1 MSTGSKTSQNFQEAE
16 LTNEQPDRIGGGR
29 EWICGFLLLGVLLG
43 LTGSLLITWQYH
55 IGADPALIG
64 LHFLSINAGYVLA
77 SATVYL
83 PLRRFPLRVLP
94 VTGCLL
100 ACASLIALAFS
111 APPVPVAW
119 RLAGLATL
127 GFAAGL
133 ITPASFH
140 ILEAYYRT
148 ATAYIINLT
157 GALFG
162 CGCTLVTAVLGV
174 TYFAGSVPLEVGLL
188 ALVPAVFF
196 FLFLRSRFQPACRA
210 FTRPA
215 ASDAAAPS
223 RSRLRKK
230 AAALFSVLLFFQF
243 GNEWVIGSWLA
254 LFVIQ
259 RLGAN
264 PMEAIFIL
272 AIHFLALTAG
282 RLAVRPLLPRI
293 EGGAL
298 LYGSILVSIGGY
310 LWLSFA
316 PSVWTAGAAGVV
328 VGLGYA
334 PVYPI
339 LAESLS
345 SRSAYQPGFYQSIFS
360 IAVTGAMSAP
370 WIAGYIDS
378 WLGIQCVMLLPALG
392 SVAVL
397 LLALL
402 IRREA
407 NLAGRNVIAEAA

>member
-1 MSTGSKTSQNFQEAE
+1 MSTGSETSQNFQEEE
-16 LTNEQPDRIGGGR
+16 LANEQPDRVAGGR

-77 SATVYL
+77 SATAYL

-94 VTGCLL
+94 LTGCLL

-111 APPVPVAW
+111 APPVPVSW

-148 ATAYIINLT
+148 APAYIINLT

-162 CGCTLVTAVLGV
+162 CGCTLVTVVLGV

-196 FLFLRSRFQPACRA
+196 FLFLRSRF
-210 FTRPA
+210 RPA
-215 ASDAAAPS
+215 TKAFAKPAQFDPAPTG
-223 RSRLRKK
+223 LRKR

-243 GNEWVIGSWLA
+243 GNEWIIGSWLA

-282 RLAVRPLLPRI
+282 RLAVRPLLPRM
-293 EGGAL
+293 ERGSL
-298 LYGSILVSIGGY
+298 LYGSIFVSIGGY

-316 PSVWTAGAAGVV
+316 PSVLTAGLAGVV

-345 SRSAYQPGFYQSIFS
+345 SRPAYRPGFYQGIFS

-370 WIAGYIDS
+370 WIAGYIDR

-402 IRREA
+402 IRRQA
-407 NLAGRNVIAEAA
+407 NLSGRNEIAEAA